1 LVDIFLATELPK
13 RSIFISRS
21 MARFMIGIID
31 LDPFL
36 NLLIAIIDLL
46 LGFLLDE
53 LRSIAFV
60 LAKVSIEIN
69 RLIEDEVLVLGN
81 VSDAS
86 AASLTF

>member
-1 LVDIFLATELPK
+1 
-13 RSIFISRS
+13 
-21 MARFMIGIID
+21 MAKFMIGIFD

-36 NLLIAIIDLL
+36 NLLVAIIDLL

-86 AASLTF
+86 SASLTF

>member
-1 LVDIFLATELPK
+1 
-13 RSIFISRS
+13 
-21 MARFMIGIID
+21 MIDIID

-36 NLLIAIIDLL
+36 NLLVAILDLL

-60 LAKVSIEIN
+60 LAKVRIEIN
-69 RLIEDEVLVLGN
+69 RLIKDEVLVLEN

>member
-1 LVDIFLATELPK
+1 
-13 RSIFISRS
+13 

-36 NLLIAIIDLL
+36 NLLVAILDLL

-53 LRSIAFV
+53 LRSISFF
-60 LAKVSIEIN
+60 LAKVCIEID
-69 RLIEDEVLVLGN
+69 RLIEDEVLILRD

>member
-21 MARFMIGIID
+21 MARFMIGIFD

-36 NLLIAIIDLL
+36 NLLAAIIGLL

>member
-1 LVDIFLATELPK
+1 
-13 RSIFISRS
+13 
-21 MARFMIGIID
+21 MIGIID
-31 LDPFL
+31 KDPFL
-36 NLLIAIIDLL
+36 SLLVAILDML

-53 LRSIAFV
+53 LRSIAFF
-60 LAKVSIEIN
+60 LAKISIEIN

>member
-1 LVDIFLATELPK
+1 
-13 RSIFISRS
+13 
-21 MARFMIGIID
+21 MIGIID

-36 NLLIAIIDLL
+36 NLLVAIIDLL

-53 LRSIAFV
+53 LRSIAFF
-60 LAKVSIEIN
+60 LAKIIIEIN
-69 RLIEDEVLVLGN
+69 RLIEDEVLILGN